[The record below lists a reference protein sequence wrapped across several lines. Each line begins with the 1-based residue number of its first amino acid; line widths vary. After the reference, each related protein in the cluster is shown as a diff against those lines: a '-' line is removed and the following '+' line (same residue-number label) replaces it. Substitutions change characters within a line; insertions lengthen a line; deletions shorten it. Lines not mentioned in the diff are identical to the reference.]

1 MTPTTSTEIDMTLS
15 ELTADDLVAA
25 AALLTAAQQA
35 APHLAWRL
43 SSDGKHAFVNLS
55 WLDTEIAVH
64 HVSDQPKPWT
74 ADVYWHTFEG
84 DTAAEVVG
92 AALTKAS
99 ASLREAAD
107 RIEGK
112 ANQQP

>member
-1 MTPTTSTEIDMTLS
+1 MTLS
-15 ELTADDLVAA
+15 DLTADDLIAA

-35 APHLAWRL
+35 APHLMWHL
-43 SSDGKHAFVNLS
+43 LPDGRYAYTNLP
-55 WLDTEIAVH
+55 WLDSIAVC

-74 ADVYWHTFEG
+74 ADVCRYTFEG

-99 ASLREAAD
+99 SLLREAAD

-112 ANQQP
+112 ASQEP